1 MDRLTP
7 ISSRD
12 GIAIAMMTASVIAMI
27 RRRHLPRQASRRQ
40 RGRELMEKLITDL
53 SAGVPKVLTE
63 LTTLGRTL
71 KKRAADVLA

>member
-1 MDRLTP
+1 M
-7 ISSRD
+7 
-12 GIAIAMMTASVIAMI
+12 IAAY
-27 RRRHLPRQASRRQ
+27 RHEDRQ

-71 KKRAADVLA
+71 K